1 MIEKIYFFILIY
13 FLLGSVGFYV
23 INRKK
28 EKFVAKESYIKLAV
42 YFVIINA
49 IFFSIVVEP
58 LVFRILSILI
68 IVAGIK
74 EMSVLALKKP
84 EVKKFSLLS
93 LALFLIFACGFFM
106 YSGLPKGLILFVF
119 IVIAIFDSFSQISG
133 QLFGKTKISPKISP
147 NKTLE
152 GAIGGSIFALASVL
166 WLYKLYTT
174 SIIDGMFMALGVIFF
189 AFVGDILASFYKR
202 KFDVKDFSKIIPEH
216 GGFLDRFDSLIAG
229 GAWVAFYVNV
239 LNIPT

>member
-13 FLLGSVGFYV
+13 FFLGGVGFYI

-28 EKFVAKESYIKLAV
+28 EKHVARESYIKLAV
-42 YFVIINA
+42 YFVIINI

-84 EVKKFSLLS
+84 EVKNFSLLS
-93 LALFLIFACGFFM
+93 LALFLILACGFFM

-133 QLFGKTKISPKISP
+133 QLLGKTKISPKISP

-152 GAIGGSIFALASVL
+152 GTIGGGFFALASVL
-166 WLYKLYTT
+166 WLYKLYTA
-174 SIIDGMFMALGVIFF
+174 SIIDGMFMALGAIFF
-189 AFVGDILASFYKR
+189 AFVGDIMASFYKR
-202 KFDVKDFSKIIPEH
+202 KFDVKDFSKIIPGH

-229 GAWVAFYVNV
+229 GAWVVFYVNM
-239 LNIPT
+239 LNMPT